1 MIKKIL
7 LTAASIFLIWQSYN
21 LITQIHH
28 VATDNWGVIIFVG
41 WVLNMFITG
50 IFAFAVFAY
59 PAQRLLPQSYY
70 KIKRPERL
78 KKWFQILKV
87 EVFRR
92 FLLATFWR
100 NKAQQKRYFNGKK
113 EGLNNLIMQA
123 ESSEFGHIL
132 PFLLLGFLTVYLIT
146 IGLWKLA
153 IATFL
158 FNIIGNFYP
167 VLLQRHHRMR
177 IERILKR
184 LA

>member
-21 LITQIHH
+21 LIAQIHH
-28 VATDNWGVIIFVG
+28 VEKNNWGLLIFVG

-59 PAQRLLPQSYY
+59 PAQRLLPKSYY
-70 KIKRPERL
+70 EIKQPNRL
-78 KKWFQILKV
+78 NKWFKLLKV
-87 EVFRR
+87 EVFRT
-92 FLLATFWR
+92 FLLATVWR

-113 EGLNNLIMQA
+113 EGLQNLVTQSEA
-123 ESSEFGHIL
+123 SEFGHIL
-132 PFLLLGFLTVYLIT
+132 PFFLISFLTIYLIA

-158 FNIIGNFYP
+158 FNVIGNFYP

-177 IERILKR
+177 ISRILKR
-184 LA
+184 VS